1 MSRVVLSAVFLVGLL
16 VTQASAE
23 RLTRAITD
31 VTTVS
36 RGVRGGS
43 EIAFH
48 WDPTIAQ
55 GDVAVR
61 HAFLRFDLA
70 GEPVDRTLTVRAYP
84 VTSPWSVGSPNMT
97 YDEALWSRAEIDLRG
112 AGPVVIDLTTLVKEI
127 VEEGQPYYGF
137 VLTAGPGEADGLSEA
152 EAARFA
158 GLSSA
163 TMDVTWRRTPGRP
176 AAARHEGQGQ
186 GKAAH
191 RTGAQG

>member
-1 MSRVVLSAVFLVGLL
+1 MRPAVLSAVFLVAFLA
-16 VTQASAE
+16 TQASAE
-23 RLTRAITD
+23 RLTRPVTD

-48 WDPTIAQ
+48 WDPAIAQ

-61 HAFLRFDLA
+61 HAFLRFNLA

-84 VTSPWSVGSPNMT
+84 VTSPWSVGSPNVT
-97 YDEALWSRAEIDLRG
+97 FDEELWSRAEIDLRR
-112 AGPVVIDLTTLVKEI
+112 AGPVVIDLTTLVKEV

-137 VLTAGPGEADGLSEA
+137 VITAGPGEGDGLSEA
-152 EAARFA
+152 ETARFA

-163 TMDVTWRRTPGRP
+163 TMDVTWRRTPEPP
-176 AAARHEGQGQ
+176 AAVRPEGQRQ
-186 GKAAH
+186 RRAH
-191 RTGAQG
+191 GSGAQG